1 MSDTKSPLSPHLSI
15 YRWPITMTLSILH
28 RVTGVAMS
36 VGLIVLCAWLLS
48 AAAGAADYDR
58 VASLLSSV
66 IGRLMLIGFSFAFF
80 FHLANG
86 VRHLF
91 WDVGYG
97 FEKYQA
103 NASAWF
109 VLLLAGGMTAAFW
122 MLL

>member
-1 MSDTKSPLSPHLSI
+1 MNDIKSPLSPHLSI

-28 RVTGVAMS
+28 RITGVAMS
-36 VGLIVLCAWLLS
+36 VGLIIFCTWLLS
-48 AAAGAADYDR
+48 AAAGAADYER
-58 VASLLSSV
+58 VMSLLSTL

-80 FHLANG
+80 LHLANG
-86 VRHLF
+86 VRHLI

-97 FEKYQA
+97 FEKRQA

-109 VLLLAGGMTAAFW
+109 VLLLAVGLTAAFW